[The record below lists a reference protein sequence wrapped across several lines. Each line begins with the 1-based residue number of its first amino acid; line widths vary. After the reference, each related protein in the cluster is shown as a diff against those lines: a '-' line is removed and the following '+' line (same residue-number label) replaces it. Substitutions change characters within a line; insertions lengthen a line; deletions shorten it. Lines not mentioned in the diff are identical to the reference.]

1 MQFEHL
7 LRLLI
12 FTSAPSL
19 ATFWPPPSSASSRR
33 AITSKSL
40 ATYTWPDHPVKRGG
54 VSDAK
59 ALVFISHGYAEHLHP
74 YYDSLGKACAARGLI
89 CWGHDHIGHGTSPG
103 RRTEVDGMENY
114 IDPLVEACKE
124 KRKEHPGLPLF
135 LMGHSMGGL
144 IALTAAIQNPTLFDG
159 LLLTAPLLHSAEDN
173 PTNRALTTMFT
184 MLCPTCSLP
193 FLKLDEK
200 KAVKSKSWQRYIRN
214 DPLMYHGG
222 YKFAA
227 AQVLIDGTEWA
238 LRHLQELKTPLLV
251 LHGVEDEMVLVS
263 GSRELVK
270 RARSRDKG
278 LVMIPNASHHV
289 LLDRPTL
296 VENTLLE
303 WVVQR
308 S

>member
-1 MQFEHL
+1 MQQQQQGPGSLEKVSCQPQHRWSLTTSGHPDFGWLTTGHFYHITLLASNLNPDMQFEHL

-114 IDPLVEACKE
+114 IDPLVEACKA
-124 KRKEHPGLPLF
+124 KRKEHPG
-135 LMGHSMGGL
+135 GL
-144 IALTAAIQNPTLFDG
+144 DLSSQ
-159 LLLTAPLLHSAEDN
+159 H
-173 PTNRALTTMFT
+173 
-184 MLCPTCSLP
+184 C
-193 FLKLDEK
+193 
-200 KAVKSKSWQRYIRN
+200 
-214 DPLMYHGG
+214 
-222 YKFAA
+222 
-227 AQVLIDGTEWA
+227 
-238 LRHLQELKTPLLV
+238 
-251 LHGVEDEMVLVS
+251 
-263 GSRELVK
+263 
-270 RARSRDKG
+270 
-278 LVMIPNASHHV
+278 
-289 LLDRPTL
+289 
-296 VENTLLE
+296 
-303 WVVQR
+303 
-308 S
+308 